1 MARVARRVEDKQV
14 LKLVRRLLE
23 AGIMADGVKQPTEE
37 GTPQGS
43 PLSPLLSNVMLD
55 DLDRELERRGH
66 RFVRYA
72 DDIRIYVRSERAGQ
86 RVLDGTTRFVE
97 QRLRLR
103 VNRGKSAVVPALE
116 STLLGFGFF
125 DRGYGVRVRVDP
137 KAWKRAK
144 DRLPRL
150 TGRRWG
156 VSMERR
162 IREINRFTVGWTA
175 YFAFAETPSLFES
188 LDKWLRRRL
197 RQVRWKE
204 WKRPQTR
211 YQNLRSL
218 GIPARDARQWA
229 ASRKGYWRIAGSWP
243 LQVALPNA
251 YCHKTMGLKG
261 FCDPYRRLRVA
272 T

>member
-1 MARVARRVEDKQV
+1 
-14 LKLVRRLLE
+14 VR
-23 AGIMADGVKQPTEE
+23 QPTEE

-43 PLSPLLSNVMLD
+43 PLSPLLSTVMLD

-86 RVLDGTTRFVE
+86 RVLENTVRVVE
-97 QRLRLR
+97 QRLKLR

-116 STLLGFGFF
+116 SDPAWVRLLRPGLRRQGAGRPESLETGQGSPAA
-125 DRGYGVRVRVDP
+125 DRAPMG
-137 KAWKRAK
+137 
-144 DRLPRL
+144 RLD
-150 TGRRWG
+150 
-156 VSMERR
+156 ERR

-175 YFAFAETPSLFES
+175 YFALAETPSLFES

-211 YQNLRSL
+211 YQNLRAL
-218 GIPARDARQWA
+218 GIPARDARRWA
-229 ASRKGYWRIAGSWP
+229 ASRKGYWRIP
-243 LQVALPNA
+243 LCQA
-251 YCHKTMGLKG
+251 
-261 FCDPYRRLRVA
+261 RVRQLLLLD
-272 T
+272 